1 MRPLIAV
8 IIYLTAMCAAGVSA
22 GYFSLVL
29 EERRTDGPEEVASGT
44 GAEEAAAPGQVNKAY
59 FARQASVF
67 TWGMRIGVLLFGVA
81 HLIGF
86 CWLKGGL
93 SQLSAEADPEDL
105 LRGLGVYLG
114 AAALAAALGGVSG
127 VFLGGS

>member
-8 IIYLTAMCAAGVSA
+8 IIYLTALCAAGVSA

-29 EERRTDGPEEVASGT
+29 EERRMVDAQEAGGSEEDDL
-44 GAEEAAAPGQVNKAY
+44 EPGSKAY

-67 TWGMRIGVLLFGVA
+67 TWGMGMGVLLFGVA

-93 SQLSAEADPEDL
+93 SQLRAEADPEDL

-114 AAALAAALGGVSG
+114 AAVLAALLGGVAG
-127 VFLGGS
+127 TFLGGG